1 MEPKQLVKKM
11 KKHLCLPGLL
21 KSTRRSFEL
30 IQDSVKRTA
39 EISLPDV
46 LMSGLAMLGLKYP
59 SLLQFDIAT
68 RSDEMVKHNLSALY
82 SIQQAP
88 SDTQMRE
95 RLDLILPQH
104 LQKTINKTIALLQRA
119 KVLEQYRYFK
129 DYCLVPIDGTGYFSS
144 NNIYCESCCQKN
156 HKDGTVTYQ
165 HQMLTAVIAHPN
177 YKTVFPLML
186 EPITKQDGITKND
199 CEHNAAK
206 RLLRSLRNYHPHL
219 KMIILLDALYADSAI
234 IRLLQKLE
242 LPFII
247 TAKEKDLS
255 YLFDAYKNAK
265 KEEVCY
271 VREGINFNYKFCNNL
286 PLNDSNQEIKVNLF
300 QVLISNQPKEQYFC
314 WITDL
319 PLDKNDIEELT
330 KSGRCRWR
338 IENETFN
345 TLKNQG
351 YQFEHN
357 FGHGYKYLST
367 VLAYLMFQAFL
378 IDQIQE
384 FCCKYFK
391 AALEKAQSKLR
402 LWEKIRG
409 LFIHYFVDS
418 WEQIYTVIID
428 NLRGLHLSEL
438 INTS

>member
-1 MEPKQLVKKM
+1 
-11 KKHLCLPGLL
+11 
-21 KSTRRSFEL
+21 
-30 IQDSVKRTA
+30 
-39 EISLPDV
+39 
-46 LMSGLAMLGLKYP
+46 
-59 SLLQFDIAT
+59 
-68 RSDEMVKHNLSALY
+68 
-82 SIQQAP
+82 
-88 SDTQMRE
+88 
-95 RLDLILPQH
+95 
-104 LQKTINKTIALLQRA
+104 
-119 KVLEQYRYFK
+119 
-129 DYCLVPIDGTGYFSS
+129 
-144 NNIYCESCCQKN
+144 
-156 HKDGTVTYQ
+156 
-165 HQMLTAVIAHPN
+165 
-177 YKTVFPLML
+177 
-186 EPITKQDGITKND
+186 
-199 CEHNAAK
+199 
-206 RLLRSLRNYHPHL
+206 
-219 KMIILLDALYADSAI
+219 MIVLLDALYADSTI

-247 TAKEKDLS
+247 TAKEKDLP
-255 YLFDAYKNAK
+255 YLFDAYNNAK

-271 VREGINFNYKFCNNL
+271 IRDGVIFNYKFCNNL
-286 PLNDSNQEIKVNLF
+286 SLNDSNQDIKVNLF
-300 QVLISNQPKEQYFC
+300 QVFISNQPKEQYFC

-319 PLDKNDIEELT
+319 PLDQNNVEELT

-391 AALEKAQSKLR
+391 AALEKTQSKLR